1 MKDSK
6 NIAQELFED
15 LTTEEMADK
24 KVVAEQIRMMADES
38 ENFENRVFEIGVREI
53 AKQCKKLVKGVFDNE

>member
-15 LTTEEMADK
+15 LTTEEMTNK
-24 KVVAEQIRMMADES
+24 NVVAEQIRMMADENES
-38 ENFENRVFEIGVREI
+38 FENRVFEIGVREI
-53 AKQCKKLVKGVFDNE
+53 AKQCKKLVKGGF